1 MALQGSSVANFKAKH
16 KLDVSSQSRKH
27 SRKETPGTA
36 KVVRRNQ
43 KNSYIKNAI
52 RAAPLR
58 RNNYL
63 STAILSFVDLTAF
76 PRTFQFFT
84 YLKST

>member
-1 MALQGSSVANFKAKH
+1 MALQESSVANFKAKH

-36 KVVRRNQ
+36 KVVRRKQ
-43 KNSYIKNAI
+43 NSYIKNAI
-52 RAAPLR
+52 RAAPFR

-63 STAILSFVDLTAF
+63 STAILSCVDLKAF
-76 PRTFQFFT
+76 R
-84 YLKST
+84 